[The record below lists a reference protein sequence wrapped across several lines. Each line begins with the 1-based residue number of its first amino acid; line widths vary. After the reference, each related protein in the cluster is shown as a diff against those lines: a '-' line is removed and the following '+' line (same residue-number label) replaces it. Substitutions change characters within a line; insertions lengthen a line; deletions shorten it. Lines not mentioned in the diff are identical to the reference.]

1 MEECEMV
8 LLYEHPLSPYVQKV
22 KIALR
27 TKAIPFEIR
36 SPLGDAG
43 DPADA
48 FAAANP
54 RGEVPALVDGGLG
67 IFDSTIIL
75 EYVEEKW
82 PVPPLLPADPAGRAR
97 VRMIEEVCDTHYEAV
112 NWGLGEVIWF
122 GRGEGEA
129 ADTLKAAAGE
139 QIAGLHRW
147 LDEQLGDRNWFN
159 GDAFGWGDLA
169 VVPYAQMSAVFGF
182 RPEEGSRLSRW
193 LARVSEL
200 PAVAATAAEAAA
212 SLASIPDFAQMIAS
226 GAFKRE
232 YRDHRLEWMIRSG
245 GIEVVLDG
253 MRRGDIRFSQG
264 FV

>member
-1 MEECEMV
+1 MV

-36 SPLGDAG
+36 APLGDG
-43 DPADA
+43 GDDPADA
-48 FAAANP
+48 FVAANP
-54 RGEVPALVDGGLG
+54 RGEVPALVDGDLG

-82 PVPPLLPADPAGRAR
+82 PSPPLLPADPAGRAR

-122 GRGEGEA
+122 DRGKGQA
-129 ADTLKAAAGE
+129 ADVLKATAAE

-147 LDEQLGDRNWFN
+147 LDGWLGDGNWFN
-159 GDAFGWGDLA
+159 GGAFGWGDLA
-169 VVPYAQMSAVFGF
+169 VVPYVQMSAVFGF
-182 RPEEGSRLSRW
+182 RPDEGSRLSRW

-212 SLASIPDFAQMIAS
+212 SLASIPDFARVIAR